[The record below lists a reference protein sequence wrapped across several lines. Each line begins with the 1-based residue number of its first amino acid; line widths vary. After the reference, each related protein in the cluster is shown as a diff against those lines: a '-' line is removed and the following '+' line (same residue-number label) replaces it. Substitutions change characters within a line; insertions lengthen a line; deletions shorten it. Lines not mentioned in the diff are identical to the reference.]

1 MFYMK
6 KNPVI
11 RSRSRKVYLRHP
23 EVADFDELLIR
34 YRGSRELFRGLASA
48 HFDGSA
54 FERLLQTAN
63 SDTNKTLLICS
74 VATTE
79 IVGQLSLSQ
88 IFYRGFQNAYLGY
101 HLFGGF
107 TGHGYMTEAVGLV
120 LGYAFDNLKLH
131 RIEANVQ
138 PHNRPSIAVLR
149 RNGFAKEG
157 FSRRYLK
164 INGRWRD
171 HERWA
176 IIVED
181 WRMNKSN
188 VGSRRKN

>member
-1 MFYMK
+1 MK
-6 KNPVI
+6 KNQVI
-11 RSRSRKVYLRHP
+11 RSRSRKVYLRRP
-23 EVADFDELLIR
+23 EVSDFDELLIR

-181 WRMNKSN
+181 WRKNKSN
-188 VGSRRKN
+188 VGSCRKN

>member
-1 MFYMK
+1 M
-6 KNPVI
+6 I
-11 RSRSRKVYLRHP
+11 RSKSLRVYLRHP
-23 EVADFDELLIR
+23 EVADFDELMVR
-34 YRGSRELFRGLASA
+34 YCASRELFRGLASA
-48 HFDGSA
+48 SYDGPT

-63 SDTNKTLLICS
+63 TETGKTFLICS
-74 VATTE
+74 VDTAE

-107 TGHGYMTEAVGLV
+107 TGRGYMTAAVSMILQ
-120 LGYAFDNLKLH
+120 YAFDGLKLH

-138 PHNRPSIAVLR
+138 PHNRPSIAVLK
-149 RNGFAKEG
+149 RNGFTKEG

-176 IIVED
+176 ILVED
-181 WRMNKSN
+181 WKRNKRD
-188 VGSRRKN
+188 VRSRGTKRSEESA

>member
-1 MFYMK
+1 MK
-6 KNPVI
+6 KNRVI

-23 EVADFDELLIR
+23 EVADFDELLVR

-48 HFDGSA
+48 HYDGPT
-54 FERLLQTAN
+54 FERLLQTA
-63 SDTNKTLLICS
+63 DTDTGKTFLICS
-74 VATTE
+74 VDTGE

-107 TGHGYMTEAVGLV
+107 TGRGYMTEAVSMALR
-120 LGYAFDNLKLH
+120 YAFEELKLH
-131 RIEANVQ
+131 RVEANVQ
-138 PHNRPSIAVLR
+138 PGNLPSIAVLK
-149 RNGFAKEG
+149 RNGFTKEG
-157 FSRRYLK
+157 FSPRYLK
-164 INGRWRD
+164 ISGRWRD

-181 WRMNKSN
+181 WRKNNNKKDVS
-188 VGSRRKN
+188 SRHAN